1 MSWKNTLG
9 QFIGIFVGV
18 SLGAMAVNMVLG
30 GRRREQPPPAD
41 YFNQSVGQRQVGIFD
56 QAVANVQARPAQ

>member
-18 SLGAMAVNMVLG
+18 TLGATAVSMVMG
-30 GRRREQPPPAD
+30 GRRREQPPPPVEYA
-41 YFNQSVGQRQVGIFD
+41 NGGQRPVGIFE
-56 QAVANVQARPAQ
+56 QAVANVQARPTQ